1 MRVLVTGGA
10 GYIGSHA
17 CAVLLN
23 AGHEVVIVDNLSR
36 GHKRAVDILAARA
49 HGRVRLVQANLSDA
63 DAVRSAFEPGVDAVM
78 HFAAFANVGE
88 GSADPNLY
96 YRNNVAA
103 IMPLLDAIRA
113 FRVPRVIYSSSCSVY
128 GQPSESMI
136 PVPETAPLGPISSY
150 GRTKLIGEQMLG
162 DLGAAMNAAGQ
173 PVALSF
179 LRYFNVAGCEMP
191 DATAAAHG
199 RLGEDHD
206 PELHLIPLV
215 LRVALGRAK
224 SIKVFG
230 TDYPTPDGT
239 CIRDYIHVS
248 DIGAAHLAA
257 LERTK
262 PGETLACNLGIGKGA
277 SVKEII
283 GAAERV
289 TGVKIATELAPRRVG
304 DPARLF
310 AKPELAFSR
319 LGWKPH
325 FTEIEKIIESAYR
338 WFRDHPNG
346 MRS

>member
-17 CAVLLN
+17 CAALLQ
-23 AGHEVVIVDNLSR
+23 AGHEVVIVDNLCR
-36 GHKRAVDILAARA
+36 GHKRAVDILSARA
-49 HGRVRLVQANLSDA
+49 PGRVRHLGVSLSDA
-63 DAVRSAFEPGVDAVM
+63 SAVRSAFEIGIDAVM

-88 GSADPNLY
+88 GALDPNLY
-96 YRNNVAA
+96 YRNNVAGV
-103 IMPLLDAIRA
+103 MPLLDAIRE

-128 GQPSESMI
+128 GQPPAHLI
-136 PVPETAPLGPISSY
+136 PVPESAPLAPISAY

-162 DLGAAMNAAGQ
+162 DLGAAMNAAGH

-179 LRYFNVAGCEMP
+179 LRYFNVAGCEAA
-191 DATAAAHG
+191 DAASAAHG

-239 CIRDYIHVS
+239 CVRDYVHVS
-248 DIGAAHLAA
+248 DIAAAHLAA
-257 LERTK
+257 LERTA
-262 PGETLACNLGIGKGA
+262 PGETLACNIGIGQGA
-277 SVKEII
+277 SVREII
-283 GAAERV
+283 SAVERV
-289 TGVKIATELAPRRVG
+289 TGTKVAVELAPRRPG

-319 LGWKPH
+319 LAWKPH
-325 FTEIEKIIESAYR
+325 FTQIEKIIESAWV